1 MDLPA
6 RTMPATRDVLIEVE
20 AELVLL
26 AVVGGLFGYF
36 LVELATYWDGFGSR
50 DHLRFRILAIW
61 LALAELMYFAI
72 HVASTYTAAV
82 SLVQGGDGLR
92 PSILS
97 IWSIVITTLLEAT
110 IEGFFVFRLWLVTR
124 KRWVRSISAFL
135 WAFSFSAHAVWVG
148 IAGRHGRSNITS
160 DPKQLVCVQIAFWAT
175 FVEGCFVSGCLL
187 YELQFAEDR
196 KIIRRS
202 NSAIGQLVSLAMRTS
217 GRVQPRFSSFS
228 SCSLRSQYRS
238 LDSLSTLSSYTEVQY
253 AATIY
258 TTLGAII
265 ILFTLNWRSTIRDPS
280 RSTGVPGKMT
290 MANFQMGVQTQAP
303 ADVPSFVRPSL
314 IGELEPKQSPPK
326 EVAEDSNAEVSIG
339 QMLR

>member
-36 LVELATYWDGFGSR
+36 LVELATYWDRFGSR

-160 DPKQLVCVQIAFWAT
+160 DPKQLVCVQIAFW
-175 FVEGCFVSGCLL
+175 GCFVSGCLL

-217 GRVQPRFSSFS
+217 GILVVFELLVAVAVSITRQPEHA
-228 SCSLRSQYRS
+228 LV
-238 LDSLSTLSSYTEVQY
+238 TEVQY

-258 TTLGAII
+258 TILGAII

-290 MANFQMGVQTQAP
+290 MANFQMGMQTQAP

-314 IGELEPKQSPPK
+314 IGELEQKQTPPK
-326 EVAEDSNAEVSIG
+326 EVPEGSNAEVSIG

>member
-26 AVVGGLFGYF
+26 AVVGGLYGYF
-36 LVELATYWDGFGSR
+36 LVELATYWERFGSR

-82 SLVQGGDGLR
+82 SLVKGGDGLR

-148 IAGRHGRSNITS
+148 IAGRHGRSNITN
-160 DPKQLVCVQIAFWAT
+160 DPQQLVCVQIAFWAT

-196 KIIRRS
+196 KIVRKS

-217 GRVQPRFSSFS
+217 GILVVFELLVAIAVSITRQPEHA
-228 SCSLRSQYRS
+228 LV
-238 LDSLSTLSSYTEVQY
+238 TEVQY

-258 TTLGAII
+258 TILGAII

-290 MANFQMGVQTQAP
+290 MGNFQMGVQTQVQ

-314 IGELEPKQSPPK
+314 IGELVPKQTPAE
-326 EVAEDSNAEVSIG
+326 EVPEDSNAEVSIG

>member
-1 MDLPA
+1 
-6 RTMPATRDVLIEVE
+6 MPVTRDVLIEVE

-26 AVVGGLFGYF
+26 AVVGGLYGYF
-36 LVELATYWDGFGSR
+36 LVELATYWERFGSR
-50 DHLRFRILAIW
+50 DHLRFRVLAVC

-82 SLVQGGDGLR
+82 SLVKGGDGLR

-97 IWSIVITTLLEAT
+97 IWSIVITNLLEAT
-110 IEGFFVFRLWLVTR
+110 IEGFLVFRLWLVTR
-124 KRWVRSISAFL
+124 KRWVRSTSAFL

-148 IAGRHGRSNITS
+148 IAGRHGRSNITN
-160 DPKQLVCVQIAFWAT
+160 DPQQLVCVQIAFWAT

-196 KIIRRS
+196 KIVHRS
-202 NSAIGQLVSLAMRTS
+202 NSAIGQLVRLAMRTS
-217 GRVQPRFSSFS
+217 GILVVFELLVAIAVSITRQLEHALV
-228 SCSLRSQYRS
+228 
-238 LDSLSTLSSYTEVQY
+238 TEVQY

-258 TTLGAII
+258 TILGANI

-303 ADVPSFVRPSL
+303 AGVPSFVRPSL
-314 IGELEPKQSPPK
+314 IGELEPKQTPQK
-326 EVAEDSNAEVSIG
+326 EVAEDSNAGVSIG